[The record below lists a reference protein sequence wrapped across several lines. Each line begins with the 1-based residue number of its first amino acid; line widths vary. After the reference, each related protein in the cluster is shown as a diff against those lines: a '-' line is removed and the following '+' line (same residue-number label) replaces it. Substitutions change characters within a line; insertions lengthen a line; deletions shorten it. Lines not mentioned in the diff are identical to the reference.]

1 MKIKFAKV
9 RDGAKIPTKE
19 KENLGYD
26 VYADFKTQYMI
37 INPNQVKMIPTGIAS
52 IIEDGYGI
60 IIKERGSTGSKG
72 LAVRCGVI
80 DSNYRGEWFIA
91 LNNTSEKPIVI
102 AKAEYE
108 EEIEKLLDTNN
119 LSDCTTIYP
128 YEKAIAQA
136 VIIPNIVADVETIT
150 YEELQADETSRG
162 DGKLGSS
169 GK

>member
-1 MKIKFAKV
+1 MKIQFAKV
-9 RDGAKIPTKE
+9 RENAKIPTKD

-37 INPNQVKMIPTGIAS
+37 INPNQIKMIPTGIAS
-52 IIEDGYGI
+52 VIDENYGI

-72 LAVRCGVI
+72 LSVRCGVI
-80 DSNYRGEWFIA
+80 DSNYRGEWFIT

-102 AKAEYE
+102 AKKEYQE
-108 EEIEKLLDTNN
+108 DIEKLLADNN

-136 VIIPNIVADVETIT
+136 VIIPNIVADVEEIT
-150 YEELQADETSRG
+150 YEDLQANETSRG

>member
-1 MKIKFAKV
+1 MMIKFAKV
-9 RDGAKIPTKE
+9 RETAKIPTKE

-26 VYADFKTQYMI
+26 VYADFKEQYI
-37 INPNQVKMIPTGIAS
+37 LINPNQVKMIPTGIAS
-52 IIEDGYGI
+52 IIDENYGV

-91 LNNTSEKPIVI
+91 LNNTSEKPIII
-102 AKAEYE
+102 AKEEHAEDIKE
-108 EEIEKLLDTNN
+108 MLKDNDLDG
-119 LSDCTTIYP
+119 CTIIYP

-136 VIIPNIVADVETIT
+136 VIIPNIIADVKEIT
-150 YEELQADETSRG
+150 YDELQQDKTTRG
-162 DGKLGSS
+162 NGKLGSS